1 MIVKI
6 FFKLQ
11 DILYYM
17 IIVKIKSGDNIEK
30 SLKTL
35 KSKVIKTKQNQKLN
49 ERKQYTKKSVLRRA
63 QILKAKYIQNKK
75 DQLN

>member
-1 MIVKI
+1 
-6 FFKLQ
+6 
-11 DILYYM
+11 M

-30 SLKTL
+30 ALKTL

-49 ERKQYTKKSVLRRA
+49 ERKQYTKKSVLRRV
-63 QILKAKYIQNKK
+63 QILKSKYIQSKK